1 MRRIYLILLIL
12 SSLSANAIT
21 RENLTDYAKSLQGKK
36 KSELKTAIH
45 QLIGSP
51 KTLSY
56 GSGVNNTCG
65 GFYSTDRNSETNDCI
80 NRYSARKFY
89 FGNKGTSISG
99 MNIEHSFP
107 KSWWGGSEN
116 NSAYKD
122 LYNLYPS
129 DESAN
134 SSKSNYPM
142 GIVTTVKSE
151 EEGYDKVGKG
161 TIDGV
166 SGRNC
171 WEPGDQ
177 YKGDFARAYMY
188 MATSYQNLTW
198 TGTEGL
204 QQLENNTWPTL
215 KQWAYTLYLTWLISD
230 PVDDLE
236 IDRNN
241 AVSAIQGNRNLFVD
255 FPYLAEYVWGDSINV
270 AFNPYTSV
278 TTAED
283 DARYT
288 GHATVVVAKPA
299 FSPDGGSYS
308 SAQTV
313 AITCPTPNVTIYYTL
328 DGSSPTTS
336 GIRYTAPLTIS
347 ESTTLKAVAINASGI
362 MSNVATAIYTIYT
375 TSPDFVETFD
385 LCNGT
390 GGNDGKFS
398 GSVASATFM
407 PDNDGWTATNKYGGD
422 KCARFG
428 NSSSAGVVT
437 TPEFSVNGTSTFSF
451 RAAAWVGD
459 GTALTLT
466 VSGNATLSQTSLT
479 MKAGEWTTYTL
490 TLTGSGN
497 VKIKFTP
504 SKRFFLDDVYVHAQK
519 VPGDVNKDGQL
530 TIDDVMALADIIL
543 GIIPSDSTDYDMEAA
558 DFNNDGQTSIA
569 DVTKLLNT
577 ILKK

>member
-1 MRRIYLILLIL
+1 MRRIYLIFLIL

-51 KTLSY
+51 TTLSY
-56 GSGVNNTCG
+56 GSGNANTTWG
-65 GFYSTDRNSETNDCI
+65 GFYSTDRNSETNECI

-89 FGNKGTSISG
+89 FGSKGSSISG

-107 KSWWGGSEN
+107 KSWWGGTEN
-116 NSAYKD
+116 KAYKD

-142 GIVTTVKSE
+142 GIVTKVKSE
-151 EEGYDKVGKG
+151 EEGYDKVGTG

-188 MATSYQNLTW
+188 MATSYQDLTW
-198 TGTEGL
+198 KGTEGL
-204 QQLENNTWPTL
+204 QQLENDTWPTL

-241 AVSAIQGNRNLFVD
+241 AVSKIQGNRNLFVD
-255 FPYLAEYVWGDSINV
+255 FPYLAEYVWGDSTDV
-270 AFNPYTSV
+270 VFNPYTSV

-288 GHATVVVAKPA
+288 GHATIVDDDDDP
-299 FSPDGGSYS
+299 SL
-308 SAQTV
+308 
-313 AITCPTPNVTIYYTL
+313 PTDI
-328 DGSSPTTS
+328 
-336 GIRYTAPLTIS
+336 
-347 ESTTLKAVAINASGI
+347 
-362 MSNVATAIYTIYT
+362 
-375 TSPDFVETFD
+375 VETFD
-385 LCNGT
+385 QCKGQ

-398 GSVASATFM
+398 GSVASATFT
-407 PDNDGWTATNKYGGD
+407 PDNDGWVADSKYGGD

-459 GTALTLT
+459 GTSLKLS
-466 VSGNATLSQTSLT
+466 VCSGNATLSQSSVT

-558 DFNNDGQTSIA
+558 DYNNDGQTSIA

-577 ILKK
+577 ILKQ